1 MRPKKDGSYRLILNL
16 KPLNEFV
23 SYYHFKMDTIQTAL
37 KLMRPGCF
45 MASVDLKDAYYSIP
59 IAAEDRQ
66 LLKFEWEG
74 NYFHFTCLPNGL
86 ASAPRL
92 FTKVLKPVF
101 ASLRAEG
108 HFCMGHIDDSFL
120 MGYSYAAC
128 EENIVQTVNMFLKL
142 GFVIHPTKSV
152 LVPSHELEFLGFL
165 LNSTSMTIRLPPGKA
180 ANVQQACENLLNRD
194 NSTIR
199 EVARVIGL
207 IVSSFPGVQFG
218 ELHYRYLEHDKI
230 VALQDNKGDYD
241 AIMTLSQEA
250 RADLHWWFNNVTSA
264 FRHIMPTDP
273 DLTLTTDA
281 SNTGW
286 GAVQGGQKTGGLWDL
301 EEQAFHINYL
311 ELKAVLL
318 GLKSLC
324 ASIFNKHIRIQSDN
338 TTTVAY
344 VNAMGG
350 IKSAVCNELAQ
361 QIWQWCR
368 EREIWLS
375 ACHIPGST
383 NVDAD
388 TESRNTNS
396 STEWSLHS
404 DVFTDIHNMWGPFHV
419 DLFASRLNF
428 KVSTYASWKPDPGAT
443 YINAFYMSWKEYYFY
458 AFPPFS
464 VIAACLQKIE
474 QDQATGVLVVPIWQ
488 TQPWFTTLLHLLV
501 DYPLRLPQSNHL
513 LTQPHNG
520 ALHPLRKQLKLMA
533 CKLSGKVSSREMFQ
547 TKLQKSSS
555 SLGQQAHKSSTSRI
569 SHNGLTFVVN
579 GRMIPTT
586 RL

>member
-1 MRPKKDGSYRLILNL
+1 
-16 KPLNEFV
+16 
-23 SYYHFKMDTIQTAL
+23 
-37 KLMRPGCF
+37 
-45 MASVDLKDAYYSIP
+45 
-59 IAAEDRQ
+59 
-66 LLKFEWEG
+66 
-74 NYFHFTCLPNGL
+74 
-86 ASAPRL
+86 
-92 FTKVLKPVF
+92 
-101 ASLRAEG
+101 
-108 HFCMGHIDDSFL
+108 
-120 MGYSYAAC
+120 
-128 EENIVQTVNMFLKL
+128 
-142 GFVIHPTKSV
+142 
-152 LVPSHELEFLGFL
+152 
-165 LNSTSMTIRLPPGKA
+165 
-180 ANVQQACENLLNRD
+180 
-194 NSTIR
+194 
-199 EVARVIGL
+199 
-207 IVSSFPGVQFG
+207 
-218 ELHYRYLEHDKI
+218 
-230 VALQDNKGDYD
+230 
-241 AIMTLSQEA
+241 MTLSQEA
-250 RADLHWWFNNVTSA
+250 RAELHWWVQNVTSA
-264 FRHIMPTDP
+264 FRNIMPTDP
-273 DLTLTTDA
+273 DLILTTDA

-286 GAVQGGQKTGGLWDL
+286 GAVQGTQKTGGLWDL

-324 ASIFNKHIRIQSDN
+324 TTIYNKHIGIQSDD

-350 IKSAVCNELAQ
+350 IKSADCNDLAK

-375 ACHIPGST
+375 VCHIPGST

-404 DVFTDIHNMWGPFHV
+404 DVFADINKMWRPFHV

-428 KVSTYASWKPDPGAT
+428 KVSTYASWKPDPGAK
-443 YINAFYMSWKEYYFY
+443 YVNAFYMSWNEHYFY

-464 VIAACLQKIE
+464 VIAACLQKID

-513 LTQPHNG
+513 LMQPHNG
-520 ALHPLRKQLKLMA
+520 ALHPLRKKLNLMA
-533 CKLSGKVSSREMFQ
+533 CKLSGRVSNREMFQ
-547 TKLQKSSS
+547 AKLLKSSS
-555 SLGQQAHKSSTSRI
+555 SLGQQERKSSTPHT

-579 GRMIPTT
+579 GRVIPMT